1 MRTFLFSPGWAAI
14 GLIAMATATS
24 AAEPVGA
31 KLPVISGR
39 TYVAGSA
46 KVKVTGTFQFNADI
60 PINKQASFGDGEMT
74 WIQYGVSG
82 AEEPNLLVTVSLYE
96 LGFGIGL
103 GKQAATAGGEQCTGD
118 MDVKPTMITGHYKC
132 LGIMSYDPRDGK
144 MGRVDI
150 EIDMTAGS

>member
-1 MRTFLFSPGWAAI
+1 MHTSMFPPRWAAI
-14 GLIAMATATS
+14 GMIAVVMSAS
-24 AAEPVGA
+24 AAE
-31 KLPVISGR
+31 LPVISGR
-39 TYVAGSA
+39 YYVSGSA
-46 KVKVTGTFQFNADI
+46 KVKVTGEFQFNTVI

-103 GKQAATAGGEQCTGD
+103 GKQGATAGGEQCTGD
-118 MDVKPTMITGHYKC
+118 MDVKPAMITGHYKC
-132 LGIMSYDPRDGK
+132 LGIASYDPRTGK
-144 MGRVDI
+144 MGKVDF